1 MTSFLLSPI
10 ERIWTQ
16 QRINSRIK
24 NNNKKSSPFLL
35 FPSPQGKKKKK
46 KKEERMKEMGM
57 IPSKTKS
64 NARRNKN
71 NIQTHHTMIIKELT
85 TLKNDVLVNSICQ

>member
-35 FPSPQGKKKKK
+35 FPSPQGKTKKEKEKKKKQK
-46 KKEERMKEMGM
+46 KKEETMKEMGM
-57 IPSKTKS
+57 IPSKITQKGPQ
-64 NARRNKN
+64 NFLR
-71 NIQTHHTMIIKELT
+71 
-85 TLKNDVLVNSICQ
+85 SI

>member
-46 KKEERMKEMGM
+46 KEKKKEERMKEMGM
-57 IPSKTKS
+57 IPSKITQKGPQ
-64 NARRNKN
+64 NLLR
-71 NIQTHHTMIIKELT
+71 
-85 TLKNDVLVNSICQ
+85 SI

>member
-1 MTSFLLSPI
+1 MKRKDVLPLSPI

-46 KKEERMKEMGM
+46 RQKKKEERMKEMGM
-57 IPSKTKS
+57 IPSKITQKGPQ
-64 NARRNKN
+64 NLLR
-71 NIQTHHTMIIKELT
+71 
-85 TLKNDVLVNSICQ
+85 SI

>member
-1 MTSFLLSPI
+1 MKRNDLLPLSPI

-16 QRINSRIK
+16 QRINSRIKK

-46 KKEERMKEMGM
+46 KKKKQKKKEERMKEMGM
-57 IPSKTKS
+57 IPSKITQKGPQ
-64 NARRNKN
+64 NLLR
-71 NIQTHHTMIIKELT
+71 
-85 TLKNDVLVNSICQ
+85 SI

>member
-1 MTSFLLSPI
+1 MKRNDLLPLSPI

-35 FPSPQGKKKKK
+35 FPSPQGKTKKEKR

-57 IPSKTKS
+57 IPSKITQKGPQ
-64 NARRNKN
+64 NLLR
-71 NIQTHHTMIIKELT
+71 
-85 TLKNDVLVNSICQ
+85 SI

>member
-1 MTSFLLSPI
+1 MKRNDLLPLSPI

-24 NNNKKSSPFLL
+24 NNNKKSGPFLL
-35 FPSPQGKKKKK
+35 FPSPQGKTKKEKR

-57 IPSKTKS
+57 IPSKITQKGPQ
-64 NARRNKN
+64 NLLR
-71 NIQTHHTMIIKELT
+71 
-85 TLKNDVLVNSICQ
+85 SI